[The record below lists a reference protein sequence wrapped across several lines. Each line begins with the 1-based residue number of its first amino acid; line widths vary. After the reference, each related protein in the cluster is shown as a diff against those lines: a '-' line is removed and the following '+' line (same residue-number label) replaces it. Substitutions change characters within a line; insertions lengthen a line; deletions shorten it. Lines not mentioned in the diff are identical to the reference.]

1 MSKSL
6 SMVWVEPVS
15 AYQSM
20 VHELWPWAKP
30 RLIAGGKVTI
40 NASTW
45 EDDRTLRQNR
55 FYWSGAC
62 LGAIADQAKVAGIRY
77 DAQAWHNLFKRQFLG
92 FEVVK
97 ERVAGERR
105 LRVIR
110 RMRST
115 SALKLRAMGVYLEQ
129 VQAYAATELGVMFD
143 VANWQEWVDPQTGEI
158 TRTDQSLP
166 LLRTASIK

>member
-1 MSKSL
+1 M
-6 SMVWVEPVS
+6 EPVS
-15 AYQSM
+15 AYQSI
-20 VHELWPWAKP
+20 VHELWPWAKS

-92 FEVVK
+92 FEIVK

-115 SALKLRAMGVYLEQ
+115 STLKLRAMGVYLEQ

-158 TRTDQSLP
+158 TRTDQSRP
-166 LLRTASIK
+166 LLTTGSIK